1 MRITNCLPRL
11 PSKSIQTQSTGG
23 TSSLLARLDR
33 ILTARHVLY
42 VFVAFMAWLTDSF
55 NIFVVSLSLK
65 RLSVQYGIGSLEEL
79 SLALSLTHLFRSA
92 GAFVFG
98 LMADRFGR
106 RWLLTL
112 NMLGMSGTVLGTTFI
127 LDYSDFLVVRGLFA
141 FFLGGTYGT
150 AVALALENLPTH
162 TLGFVSGFFQ
172 HGYYLGYFLA
182 GGFDMNVVTPLNNWR
197 VSFYAGSGLSFLT
210 AAICVMCP
218 DSEIYIQ
225 LRQGE
230 RLYPDPHRPSMGRSF
245 LRSLRAAI
253 SNHWRRTIYCVL
265 LLTAFHSISRISQD
279 SYQKFAIVNKKM
291 SVENTALLGMIG
303 IGGSMIGTIVGGW
316 LSQCLGRRITIIMM
330 CTFAGAFVPLWILP
344 VTFPGLALGVFWLQF
359 FLQGAW
365 GVLPIYISELSPSG
379 CIATFVGLTYNLGH
393 LFSSAAPILQQRAIE
408 LTHYTIYDVDMYQYG
423 LAQAILFGSLAGFIV
438 LLTIFGHEEHGT
450 VLRSVGGAM
459 WDDSKSNSLRSLED
473 DGSPT
478 DRLGERIR

>member
-112 NMLGMSGTVLGTTFI
+112 NMLGISGTVLGTTFI

-150 AVALALENLPTH
+150 A
-162 TLGFVSGFFQ
+162 
-172 HGYYLGYFLA
+172 
-182 GGFDMNVVTPLNNWR
+182 
-197 VSFYAGSGLSFLT
+197 
-210 AAICVMCP
+210 
-218 DSEIYIQ
+218 
-225 LRQGE
+225 
-230 RLYPDPHRPSMGRSF
+230 
-245 LRSLRAAI
+245 
-253 SNHWRRTIYCVL
+253 
-265 LLTAFHSISRISQD
+265 
-279 SYQKFAIVNKKM
+279 
-291 SVENTALLGMIG
+291 
-303 IGGSMIGTIVGGW
+303 
-316 LSQCLGRRITIIMM
+316 
-330 CTFAGAFVPLWILP
+330 
-344 VTFPGLALGVFWLQF
+344 LQF
-359 FLQGAW
+359 REFW
-365 GVLPIYISELSPSG
+365 
-379 CIATFVGLTYNLGH
+379 
-393 LFSSAAPILQQRAIE
+393 
-408 LTHYTIYDVDMYQYG
+408 
-423 LAQAILFGSLAGFIV
+423 
-438 LLTIFGHEEHGT
+438 
-450 VLRSVGGAM
+450 
-459 WDDSKSNSLRSLED
+459 
-473 DGSPT
+473 
-478 DRLGERIR
+478 